1 MKGIGTLQSLGAAV
15 RAEREGRGMTQREL
29 AQRAAISRATVI
41 ALESGARIDAAT
53 LLAAA
58 KALDLQ
64 ISLTP
69 RRSRRN
75 EISKPNTGRQF
86 DMSILEGTEEL

>member
-1 MKGIGTLQSLGAAV
+1 MHGIRTLQSLGAAL
-15 RAEREGRGMTQREL
+15 RAERESQRMTQREL
-29 AQRAAISRATVI
+29 AEKAAMSRATVI
-41 ALESGARIDAAT
+41 ALESGARIDATT

-58 KALDLQ
+58 KALDLE

-69 RRSRRN
+69 RRSRRSDVP
-75 EISKPNTGRQF
+75 EPSRGERF